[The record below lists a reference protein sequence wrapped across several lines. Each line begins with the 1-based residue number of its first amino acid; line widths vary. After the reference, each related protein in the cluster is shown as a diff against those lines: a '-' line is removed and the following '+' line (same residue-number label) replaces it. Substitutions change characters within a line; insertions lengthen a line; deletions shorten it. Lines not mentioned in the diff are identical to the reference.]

1 MKVIPAAGRLDYVH
15 GHLQGETSK
24 DHWVDVLQKGS
35 LLTSLLVLTMRFTYH
50 YLTVLGK
57 IWDLPTDQENF

>member
-1 MKVIPAAGRLDYVH
+1 
-15 GHLQGETSK
+15 
-24 DHWVDVLQKGS
+24 
-35 LLTSLLVLTMRFTYH
+35 VLTMRFTYH